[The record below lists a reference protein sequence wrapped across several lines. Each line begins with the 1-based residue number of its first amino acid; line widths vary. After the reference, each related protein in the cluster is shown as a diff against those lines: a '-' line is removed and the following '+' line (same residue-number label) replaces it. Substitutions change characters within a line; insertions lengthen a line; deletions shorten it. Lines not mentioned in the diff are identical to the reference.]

1 MNHHVP
7 AAITQ
12 GLRRRD
18 VDVITALEDEAATM
32 NDTQLLMRSTNLGRV
47 LFSQDEDLLSVT
59 RSWQNTGREFSGLI
73 CAHQLEITIGK
84 AVRDLELIA
93 KALDLDDMRN
103 RIEFIPY

>member
-7 AAITQ
+7 AAITR

-32 NDTQLLMRSTNLGRV
+32 NDAQLLMRSTNLGRV

-59 RSWQNTGREFSGLI
+59 RTWQNTGREFSGLVY
-73 CAHQLEITIGK
+73 AHQLEITIGK

-93 KALDLDDMRN
+93 KALDPEDMGN
-103 RIEFIPY
+103 RIEFIPF

>member
-7 AAITQ
+7 AAITR

-32 NDTQLLMRSTNLGRV
+32 NDEQLLMRSTNLGRV

-59 RSWQNTGREFSGLI
+59 RTWQNTGREFSGLVY
-73 CAHQLEITIGK
+73 AHQLEITIGK
-84 AVRDLELIA
+84 AVRDLE
-93 KALDLDDMRN
+93 
-103 RIEFIPY
+103 